1 MGFGSG
7 TFLKIQ
13 KEHELLSGQLF
24 SIGKD
29 LNFLVV
35 IDRIEE
41 KDKQVEQRGNFMV
54 NANMFNENQEYVPNN
69 NNHNMSIDSSN
80 ILSTISINF
89 IENLLSKNDSSLL
102 S

>member
-1 MGFGSG
+1 M
-7 TFLKIQ
+7 KIQ

-54 NANMFNENQEYVPNN
+54 NANMFNEN
-69 NNHNMSIDSSN
+69 
-80 ILSTISINF
+80 
-89 IENLLSKNDSSLL
+89 
-102 S
+102 